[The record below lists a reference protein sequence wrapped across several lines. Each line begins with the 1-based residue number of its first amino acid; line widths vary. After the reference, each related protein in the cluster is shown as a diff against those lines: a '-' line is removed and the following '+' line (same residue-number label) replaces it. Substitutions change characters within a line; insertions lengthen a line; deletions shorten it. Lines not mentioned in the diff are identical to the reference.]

1 MKIKGSKKKNER
13 NSYYTRV
20 TEKPRY
26 LFVCIMVRNFIH
38 EFFSKLNTWIER
50 KLYKYL
56 QSAKAFTMVCGC
68 LSILVCKI
76 LQRKECCPCG
86 GSFHMV
92 LLVLPLTVVKFLT
105 WQPTRGS
112 NRIQRGMAL
121 FLSHFAIEFSVF
133 LSCLHDSHF
142 SCPVEASSQQ
152 QELCAI
158 QFSVLHSPRQGACS
172 NKRLHT

>member
-1 MKIKGSKKKNER
+1 MRGILTTYESQRSPGTSFVSKYGSQFY
-13 NSYYTRV
+13 SW
-20 TEKPRY
+20 
-26 LFVCIMVRNFIH
+26 
-38 EFFSKLNTWIER
+38 FFSKLNTWIER

-76 LQRKECCPCG
+76 LQRKECCPYG
-86 GSFHMV
+86 GSLPVV

-121 FLSHFAIEFSVF
+121 FLSHFAVVFPVF
-133 LSCLHDSHF
+133 LSCLNDSHF

-152 QELCAI
+152 QELCTI
-158 QFSVLHSPRQGACS
+158 QFSVLQSPRQGACS
-172 NKRLHT
+172 SKMLRTWKREC